1 MPFYK
6 LTYSELYHRATV
18 YNVGC
23 NFRCLGCA
31 YKLKGG
37 HPKPERIPSLD
48 EFKTALAGLDI
59 ERVHFMGGEPT
70 TNPDLPAMFRFCKQE
85 LGLTAGLGHSNGSNL
100 PDEPFDFTNVSFK
113 AFAPEKHLEYT
124 GKPREPVYDN
134 FRRAFERGIACKAST
149 VLIPGFVDQDEV
161 VRIAEF
167 VASLSP
173 DIPFHIMGYMPVPG
187 TSWRRPTEEEMD
199 QVVSAARELLSE
211 VGFSHLT
218 AEQGKDL
225 SARDDRFRV
234 VQVL

>member
-6 LTYSELYHRATV
+6 LTYSEPYRRATV
-18 YNVGC
+18 HNLGC

-48 EFKTALAGLDI
+48 EFRSALAGLDC

-70 TNPDLPAMFRFCKQE
+70 TNPDLPEMLRLCKQE
-85 LGLTAGLGHSNGSNL
+85 LGLTAGLGHTNGSRL
-100 PDEPFDFTNVSFK
+100 PDEDFDFTNVSFK

-124 GKPREPVYDN
+124 GQPREPVYEN
-134 FRRAFERGIACKAST
+134 FRRAHERGIACKAST
-149 VLIPGFVDQDEV
+149 VLIPDFADLDEIT
-161 VRIAEF
+161 RIAEF
-167 VASLSP
+167 VASVSP

-187 TSWRRPTEEEMD
+187 APWRRPTEEEMARA
-199 QVVSAARELLSE
+199 VSAVREILPE

-225 SARDDRFRV
+225 SARDERFHV
-234 VQVL
+234 TQVL